1 MFAWRSEPPGVKT
14 ASTRNTTNI
23 LKIVGASLASLALAT
38 VTAFWVGDYGY
49 LTTARTAKFEMFLAI
64 VWLLFIAVFLL
75 LRTAPLRAT
84 VIVIIAGSLAISGA
98 AMIGPPN
105 TSTDSARY
113 DWDGIVQN
121 AGISPY
127 AYTPDDATLAKLRP
141 DWLFPAPVAHA
152 DGTLHCPRD
161 GTKPPTH
168 LITDTSGAQVCT
180 AINRADVPTIYPP
193 TSELLFALVRAT
205 VPATVTYWPMQLTGL
220 LMTVGITLL
229 LVFGLRRWG
238 LDPRWAALWAFC
250 PLVASEGVTNSHID
264 QLGALLA
271 LLAVFA
277 VAAGARWRG
286 GILLGAA
293 IAAKLIPVLAAPAIL
308 RRQPLKIIVG
318 AVATFLLLYVPY
330 VATTGL
336 GVLGYLPGYLTEE
349 GYGDGRR
356 FALISYVVRGTPAL
370 VIAALLLLA
379 VTALVIVFSDPSQPW
394 LGQLVMI
401 GATLV
406 IVSPRY
412 PWYGLLL
419 IPFVVMSGR
428 WEWMFIPLAL
438 AIHSYV
444 SSYAVFRGTLLT
456 AAVLIVGVTILRD
469 LQNPRSRLGQR
480 FPGASRKLP
489 VGT

>member
-1 MFAWRSEPPGVKT
+1 MARRGAPRV
-14 ASTRNTTNI
+14 ST
-23 LKIVGASLASLALAT
+23 LKIVGASLVALVLAA

-49 LTTARTAKFEMFLAI
+49 LTTTRTAKFEMFLAI
-64 VWLLFIAVFLL
+64 VWLLFAAVFLL
-75 LRTAPLRAT
+75 LRTAPVRHA

-113 DWDGIVQN
+113 AWDGIVQN

-127 AYTPDDATLAKLRP
+127 AFTPDDAALTTLRP
-141 DWLFPAPVAHA
+141 DWLFPAPVEHA

-180 AINRADVPTIYPP
+180 AINRANVPTIYPP

-205 VPATVTYWPMQLTGL
+205 VPATVAYWPMQLTGL
-220 LMTVGITLL
+220 LMSVGITLL
-229 LVFGLRRWG
+229 LLFGLRRWG

-250 PLVASEGVTNSHID
+250 PLVASEGVTNSHVD
-264 QLGALLA
+264 QLGVLLA
-271 LLAVFA
+271 LVAVFG

-308 RRQPLKIIVG
+308 RTQPVKIIVG
-318 AVATFLLLYVPY
+318 SVATFLLLYVPY

-349 GYGDGRR
+349 GYDDGSR
-356 FALISYVVRGTPAL
+356 FVLVTLLAKGTAAL
-370 VIAALLLLA
+370 VIVAVLLLA
-379 VTALVIVFSDPSQPW
+379 VAALVTVFSDPSRPW

-406 IVSPRY
+406 IASPRY
-412 PWYGLLL
+412 PWYALLL
-419 IPFVVMSGR
+419 IPFVAMSGR
-428 WEWMFIPLAL
+428 WEWMLIPLAL
-438 AIHSYV
+438 AIHA
-444 SSYAVFRGTLLT
+444 YAPQHLIFRSTLF
-456 AAVLIVGVTILRD
+456 AAVLIIVAVTILRELGD
-469 LQNPRSRLGQR
+469 PHSRLGKR
-480 FPGASRKLP
+480 FPGPARKLAA
-489 VGT
+489 GA

>member
-1 MFAWRSEPPGVKT
+1 VSNSIRDTGQVRPNRGV
-14 ASTRNTTNI
+14 
-23 LKIVGASLASLALAT
+23 LKIAAAAVVVIALAA
-38 VTAFWVGDYGY
+38 VTALWVGDYGY
-49 LTTARTAKFEMFLAI
+49 LTTPRTHRFEMFLAL
-64 VWLLFIAVFLL
+64 VWLLFAVVFLL
-75 LRTAPLRAT
+75 LRTAPVRAA
-84 VIVIIAGSLAISGA
+84 VIVIVAGSLAISGA
-98 AMIGPPN
+98 AMVGPPN

-113 DWDGIVQN
+113 AWDGIVQN

-127 AYTPDDATLAKLRP
+127 AYTPDEASLAPLRP
-141 DWLFPAPVAHA
+141 EWLFPTPVEHA

-168 LITDTSGAQVCT
+168 LITDTSGARVCT

-193 TSELLFALVRAT
+193 SSELLFAAVRAV
-205 VPATVTYWPMQLTGL
+205 VPPDAQYWPLQLTGL
-220 LMTVGITLL
+220 LMSVGITLL

-250 PLVASEGVTNSHID
+250 PLVASEGVTNSHVD
-264 QLGALLA
+264 QLGVLLA
-271 LLAVFA
+271 LLAVFL

-308 RRQPLKIIVG
+308 RTQPVKIVVG

-330 VATTGL
+330 IATTGL

-349 GYGDGRR
+349 GYDDGSR
-356 FALISYVVRGTPAL
+356 FVLVTFLVKGTAAL
-370 VIAALLLLA
+370 VIAAVLLLA
-379 VTALVIVFSDPSQPW
+379 VAVLVTMFSDPSRPW

-406 IVSPRY
+406 IASPRY
-412 PWYGLLL
+412 PWYALLL

-428 WEWMFIPLAL
+428 WEWMLIPLAL
-438 AIHSYV
+438 AIHA
-444 SSYAVFRGTLLT
+444 YAPQHLIFRGTLLA
-456 AAVLIVGVTILRD
+456 AAVLIVAVTILRD
-469 LQNPRSRLGQR
+469 LRDPTSRLGKR
-480 FPGASRKLP
+480 FPGPARKLSE
-489 VGT
+489 GA

>member
-1 MFAWRSEPPGVKT
+1 VFAWRSEPPGVNT
-14 ASTRNTTNI
+14 ANT
-23 LKIVGASLASLALAT
+23 LKIVGASLAVTALAA
-38 VTAFWVGDYGY
+38 VTGLWVGDYGY
-49 LTTARTAKFEMFLAI
+49 LTTPRTAKFEMFLAI
-64 VWLLFIAVFLL
+64 VWLLFVVVFLL
-75 LRTAPLRAT
+75 LRTAPVRHA

-113 DWDGIVQN
+113 AWDGIVQN

-127 AYTPDDATLAKLRP
+127 ADTPDATLAPLRP
-141 DWLFPAPVAHA
+141 DWLFPAPVEHA

-168 LITDTSGAQVCT
+168 LITDTSGTQVCT

-193 TSELLFALVRAT
+193 TSELLFALVRVA
-205 VPATVTYWPMQLTGL
+205 VPASVSYWPMQLTGL

-293 IAAKLIPVLAAPAIL
+293 IAAKLIPVLAAPALL
-308 RRQPLKIIVG
+308 RRQPAKIIVG

-330 VATTGL
+330 IATTGL

-356 FALISYVVRGTPAL
+356 FALISYLVKGTPAL

-379 VTALVIVFSDPSQPW
+379 VTALVIVFSDPSRPW

-438 AIHSYV
+438 AIHAYV
-444 SSYAVFRGTLLT
+444 SSYAVFRGTLL
-456 AAVLIVGVTILRD
+456 AAVVIIVGVTILRE
-469 LQNPRSRLGQR
+469 LRSPRSRLGKR
-480 FPGASRKLP
+480 FPGSVRKLAE
-489 VGT
+489 GA